1 MQNRWHPL
9 CGRAVCVVVVALA
22 GLAGGRALA
31 MINPNF
37 TPVHL
42 TRQSRS
48 IAEARAQHEQG
59 TDVVRLTALKAV
71 KGRAPEEPLTVRVD
85 DAVLQERLAD
95 EVFYEEGSS
104 RQALL
109 FFPED
114 PPGAA
119 GLISLDGHWFG
130 LRRGDGDYSLA
141 EDTADMK
148 AVWDGRTDMLLACVK
163 YVMADPDPAVPVR
176 VGAAWS
182 GRTRAGR
189 VDGACAGIVAV
200 DAAGQGNPDL
210 FVLAAGGDRLLRY
223 DAGGAAFRDVTSEL
237 GLTTASR
244 AAAFGDFNGDGRINL
259 ASYDGRALSLLARGA
274 DGRFGTVLGRL
285 ELPGGCIG
293 LSATDA
299 GVLVSTYAMPLLVT
313 VGADGSLKP
322 RPLAAGED
330 EFPGAG
336 LRMARP
342 CVVADFDGDAVA
354 DVAQPFQEGGL
365 FYKGTGGGV
374 FAAPKPCG
382 RLYTGEGPATACAA
396 DFDAD
401 GRLDLLI
408 TGEGGHYIW
417 QGAGDGTFEG
427 NGHEGE
433 PDYIAA
439 DGNSGGAVGDLD
451 NDGRRD
457 FVIIYR
463 RAAPHPFFSRGFG
476 TFGFAREMDLAKG
489 GFFDEC
495 TAGQQAGLLADLNG
509 DGGQDLAMV
518 LPDGSVWV
526 VWRAMES
533 GPGLAVSAALAP
545 EARRLGPVTVT
556 GWDGTRC
563 LGAWVV
569 RPGGSGAFFARQV
582 PGPLALRWRFPG
594 GEARQARVIVESG
607 PARVEI
613 GPDGIVRT
621 QGG

>member
-1 MQNRWHPL
+1 MRNRWHKARWP
-9 CGRAVCVVVVALA
+9 AVCVAVAALA

-37 TPVHL
+37 TPIHL
-42 TRQSRS
+42 TRQSKS
-48 IAEARAQHEQG
+48 IAEAAAQHEQG
-59 TDVVRLTALKAV
+59 SDSLRLTELKAV
-71 KGRAPEEPLTVRVD
+71 KGHAPQGPLTVRVD
-85 DAVLQERLAD
+85 DTVLLERLED
-95 EVFYEEGSS
+95 EVFYEEGAS

-109 FFPED
+109 FLPED
-114 PPGAA
+114 PPGAT
-119 GLISLDGHWFG
+119 GLISLDGRWFG
-130 LRRGDGDYSLA
+130 LRSGDGGYALV

-148 AVWDGRTDMLLACVK
+148 AVWDGRTDMLLGCVK
-163 YVMADPDPAVPVR
+163 YVMSDPDPAVPVR

-182 GRTRAGR
+182 GKAQAGR
-189 VDGACAGIVAV
+189 VEGACAGIMAV
-200 DAAGQGNPDL
+200 DLTGRGRPDL

-223 DAGGAAFRDVTSEL
+223 DASGAAFRDVTAEL

-244 AAAFGDFNGDGRINL
+244 AAALGDFNADGRIDL
-259 ASYDGRALSLLARGA
+259 ASYDGRALTVLAQGA
-274 DGRFGTVLGRL
+274 DGKFDALLGWL
-285 ELPGGCIG
+285 DLPGGCIG

-299 GVLVSTYAMPLLVT
+299 GVLVSTRAMPLLV
-313 VGADGSLKP
+313 GIGSDGSLKA
-322 RPLAAGED
+322 RPLVGGDGA
-330 EFPGAG
+330 FPGAG

-354 DVAQPFQEGGL
+354 DVLQPFQEGGL
-365 FYKGTGGGV
+365 FYRGTGGGG
-374 FAAPKPCG
+374 FDAPKTCG
-382 RLYTGEGPATACAA
+382 RLYSGEGAAGACAA

-408 TGEGGHYIW
+408 TGEGGHFIW
-417 QGAGDGTFEG
+417 QGAGDGTFTG

-439 DGNSGGAVGDLD
+439 DGNSGGAAGDLN

-457 FVIIYR
+457 FVIFYR
-463 RAAPHPFFSRGFG
+463 RAAPHPFFSRGFS

-495 TAGQQAGLLADLNG
+495 TAGQQAGMLADLNG
-509 DGGQDLAMV
+509 DGGQDLTVV
-518 LPDGSVWV
+518 LPDGAVWV
-526 VWRAMES
+526 VWRTMES
-533 GPGLAVSAALAP
+533 GPGLAVSATLAP
-545 EARRLGPVTVT
+545 EACRLGPVTVT
-556 GWDGTRC
+556 GWDGGRC

-594 GEARQARVIVESG
+594 GAARVGRVIVEGG
-607 PARVEI
+607 PAHAEL